1 MSRAR
6 RGANACLHKGNGLA
20 TQWMA
25 DYAKQSQFAAMDGGH
40 SPRPWS
46 GGGDGY
52 NRPMLTGLKLD
63 IGFSQ
68 DEIYRRLYGSRAI
81 LPLLRE
87 LGVEVAET
95 PVGPQT
101 ETPLLQDHIA
111 RCVDAGLKVTLH
123 PYSEGSKF
131 NPAFFSPDEE
141 NPCRVLHERFFLLA
155 AEAARRQQFPTIVNI
170 HAAAGSSANPRQR
183 LLDQSISFF
192 LWAHDWCR
200 DNVPEVS
207 VAVELQI
214 SPDTDEPTQRIGD
227 RYEEVLEMSIASD
240 AVACWDFGHAYWNA
254 RRYGWPLYPPQ
265 ALIPRIGHVHCHDV
279 CGNDHQPLIYNT
291 VPWRDFLKLLID
303 NDFDGRVILEV
314 PPSEFLLAGGIHTLT
329 ASLQAL
335 RAWTQQCKSEAWLR

>member
-1 MSRAR
+1 
-6 RGANACLHKGNGLA
+6 
-20 TQWMA
+20 
-25 DYAKQSQFAAMDGGH
+25 
-40 SPRPWS
+40 
-46 GGGDGY
+46 
-52 NRPMLTGLKLD
+52 MLIGLKLD

-81 LPLLRE
+81 LPFLRE

-95 PVGPQT
+95 PVGPET

-131 NPAFFSPDEE
+131 NPAFFSPDED

-170 HAAAGSSANPRQR
+170 HAAAGSSANPRQH

-214 SPDTDEPTQRIGD
+214 SPDTDEPRQRIGD

-240 AVACWDFGHAYWNA
+240 AAACWDFGHAYWNT

-279 CGNDHQPLIYNT
+279 CGDDHQPLIYNT

-314 PPSEFLLAGGIHTLT
+314 PPPEFLLAGGIHTLT
-329 ASLQAL
+329 ASLGAL
-335 RAWTQQCKSEAWLR
+335 RDWTQRCRSEAWPR